1 VVGVTRQLP
10 EQAQD
15 SKRRRRSRVDVA
27 QVFTTL
33 LVCIGAVG
41 MVIPFLWMLSTSL
54 KPAEGVL
61 SVPPQL
67 IPSQPT
73 VGAYLEVA
81 QTFPILRV
89 LLNSLLI
96 ASAVTLG
103 QLVVCSMSGY
113 AFARLRFPGREALFA
128 AYLGTLMVPF
138 AVTMTPLFI
147 IVKQFGWTNSYL
159 GLIVPALFSAFGTF
173 LMRQFFTAIP
183 VELEEAAT
191 LDGAD
196 TLQIFWRVIVPIS
209 GPALATLGV
218 FAFMAS
224 WNNFLWPLLIVSD
237 RNLMTLPLA
246 LSTLQGV
253 YPGQTQWNLIMAG
266 AVITVT
272 PMLLVFAF
280 AQRWVVEGVVSS
292 GLKG

>member
-1 VVGVTRQLP
+1 MTAPRAVTTSSR
-10 EQAQD
+10 AA
-15 SKRRRRSRVDVA
+15 RGSRVDWP
-27 QVFTTL
+27 QRLTTL
-33 LVCIGAVG
+33 LVCVGAVG

-54 KPAEGVL
+54 KPSESVL

-67 IPSQPT
+67 IPNSPT
-73 VGAYLEVA
+73 IGAYLEVA

-89 LLNSLLI
+89 MLNSFLV
-96 ASAVTLG
+96 ASAVTFG
-103 QLVVCSMSGY
+103 QLVICSMAGY
-113 AFARLRFPGREALFA
+113 AFARLRFWGRDALFA
-128 AYLGTLMVPF
+128 LYLGTLMVPF

-147 IVKQFGWTNSYL
+147 IVKNLGWTNSYL

-173 LMRQFFTAIP
+173 LMRQFFVSIP
-183 VELEEAAT
+183 LELEEAAT

-196 TLQIFWRVIVPIS
+196 TLTIFWRVIIPIS

-237 RNLMTLPLA
+237 RQLMTLPLA

-253 YPGQTQWNLIMAG
+253 YPGQTQWNLMMAG
-266 AVITVT
+266 AVITVA
-272 PMLLVFAF
+272 PMLMIFAF
-280 AQRWVVEGVVSS
+280 AQRWVVEGVASS

>member
-1 VVGVTRQLP
+1 VIHPTASSRPVPRAT
-10 EQAQD
+10 
-15 SKRRRRSRVDVA
+15 KRSRVDWA
-27 QVFTTL
+27 QLLTTT

-54 KPAEGVL
+54 KPAESVL

-67 IPSQPT
+67 IPNSPT
-73 VGAYLEVA
+73 ISAYLEVA

-89 LLNSLLI
+89 MLNSLVV
-96 ASAVTLG
+96 ASAVTFG
-103 QLVVCSMSGY
+103 QLVICSMAGY
-113 AFARLRFPGREALFA
+113 AFARLRFWGRDALFA
-128 AYLGTLMVPF
+128 LYLGTLMVPF

-147 IVKQFGWTNSYL
+147 IVKNLGWTNSYF
-159 GLIVPALFSAFGTF
+159 GLIIPALFSAFGTF
-173 LMRQFFTAIP
+173 LMRQFFVSIP
-183 VELEEAAT
+183 IELEEAAT

-196 TLQIFWRVIVPIS
+196 TLTIFWRVIVPLS
-209 GPALATLGV
+209 GPALATLGI

-237 RNLMTLPLA
+237 RQLMTLPLA

-266 AVITVT
+266 AVITVA
-272 PMLLVFAF
+272 PMLLIFAF
-280 AQRWVVEGVVSS
+280 AQRWVVEGVASS

>member
-1 VVGVTRQLP
+1 MTRQLP